1 MIMTTEKIALVTGAA
16 RGLGYAIASAL
27 QASGVRVVLA
37 DVSPTVHKAAE
48 AIGAAGAVQMDVAQY
63 LAVETALTSINEQYG
78 APDILVNNAGLTT
91 NIARSDRM
99 KPAAWEQELAINLNG
114 PFYLTRLV
122 LPSMQEKGWGR
133 IINISSTAAT
143 GGLNRQPGYA
153 ASKAGLLGL
162 TRTVAL
168 EFAPYGITC
177 NAVLP
182 GLIQTEKV
190 DELPPDIREAAVEHI
205 PAGRLGKPEEVAAL
219 VVFLASPGAGYING
233 VAIPI
238 DGGASLNQVSLT
250 RNPRLRTSQT
260 G

>member
-1 MIMTTEKIALVTGAA
+1 MTTEKIALVTGAA

-27 QASGVRVVLA
+27 QVSGVRVVLA
-37 DVSPTVHKAAE
+37 DVSPTVHNVAE
-48 AIGAAGAVQMDVAQY
+48 TIGAAGAIQMDVAQY
-63 LAVETALTSINEQYG
+63 PLVETALISINEQYG
-78 APDILVNNAGLTT
+78 TPDILVNNAGLTT
-91 NIARSDRM
+91 NIARTDRM

-114 PFYLTRLV
+114 PFYLTQLV
-122 LPSMQEKGWGR
+122 LPAMKEKGWGR

-168 EFAPYGITC
+168 EFSPYGITC

-190 DELPPDIREAAVEHI
+190 DELPTDIREAALECI
-205 PAGRLGKPEEVAAL
+205 PTGRLGKPQEVAAL
-219 VVFLASPGAGYING
+219 VVFLASPDAGYING

-250 RNPRLRTSQT
+250 RNPSFRTSQN

>member
-1 MIMTTEKIALVTGAA
+1 MTTEKIALVTGAA
-16 RGLGYAIASAL
+16 RGLGYAIAIAL
-27 QASGVRVVLA
+27 QASGARVVLA
-37 DVSPTVHKAAE
+37 DVSPTVNKAAE
-48 AIGAAGAVQMDVAQY
+48 TIGAAGAVQIDVAHY
-63 LAVETALTSINEQYG
+63 SAVETALTYINQQYG
-78 APDILVNNAGLTT
+78 APDILVNNAGITT
-91 NIARSDRM
+91 NIALTSLM
-99 KPAAWEQELAINLNG
+99 EPTAWEHELSINLNG

-122 LPSMQEKGWGR
+122 LPLMKEKGWGR

-143 GGLNRQPGYA
+143 GGLNQQPGYA

-190 DELPPDIREAAVEHI
+190 AELPDDIREAAIERI
-205 PAGRLGKPEEVAAL
+205 PAGRTGKPEEVAAL
-219 VVFLASPGAGYING
+219 VAFLASPLAGYING
-233 VAIPI
+233 AAIPI
-238 DGGASLNQVSLT
+238 DGGATLNQVSLI
-250 RNPRLRTSQT
+250 RTSHSRISPT

>member
-1 MIMTTEKIALVTGAA
+1 MATDRLALVTGAA
-16 RGLGYAIASAL
+16 RGLGYAIATSL
-27 QASGVRVVLA
+27 LASGVRVVMA
-37 DVSPTVHKAAE
+37 DISPTVQEAAE
-48 AIGAAGAVQMDVAQY
+48 MLGATGAVQMDVANYQ
-63 LAVETALTSINEQYG
+63 AVESALMHIKERHG
-78 APDILVNNAGLTT
+78 VPDILVNNAGLTT
-91 NIARSDRM
+91 NIARTDRM
-99 KPAAWEQELAINLNG
+99 QPTAWEQEMAINLNG

-122 LPSMQEKGWGR
+122 LPSMKEEGWGR

-168 EFAPYGITC
+168 EFAPYGVTC

-190 DELPPDIREAAVEHI
+190 SELPSDIREAAIEHI
-205 PAGRLGKPEEVAAL
+205 PTGRTGKPEEVAAL
-219 VVFLASPGAGYING
+219 VTFLASPDAGYING

-238 DGGASLNQVSLT
+238 DGGAALNHVSLT
-250 RNPRLRTSQT
+250 RASPSR
-260 G
+260 

>member
-1 MIMTTEKIALVTGAA
+1 MTTEKIALVTGAA
-16 RGLGYAIASAL
+16 RGLGYAIALAL
-27 QASGVRVVLA
+27 QDSGVHVVLA
-37 DVSPTVHKAAE
+37 DVSPKVNEAAE
-48 AIGAAGAVQMDVAQY
+48 TINAAGAVQMDVAQY
-63 LAVETALTSINEQYG
+63 PAVETALAAINERYG
-78 APDILVNNAGLTT
+78 TPDILVNNAGITT
-91 NIARSDRM
+91 NIARTDHM
-99 KPAAWEQELAINLNG
+99 EPAAWERELAVNLNG

-122 LPSMQEKGWGR
+122 LPSMKKKGWGR

-153 ASKAGLLGL
+153 ASKAGLLGF

-168 EFAPYGITC
+168 EFAEYGITC

-182 GLIQTEKV
+182 GLIETEKV
-190 DELPPDIREAAVEHI
+190 GELPSDIRSAALESI
-205 PAGRLGKPEEVAAL
+205 PAGRTGKPEEVAAL
-219 VVFLASPGAGYING
+219 VAFLASPVAGYING

-250 RNPRLRTSQT
+250 RTSHSRTSQT

>member
-1 MIMTTEKIALVTGAA
+1 MTSEKIALVTGAA
-16 RGLGYAIASAL
+16 RGLGCAIAVAL
-27 QASGVRVVLA
+27 QASGARVVLA
-37 DVSPTVHKAAE
+37 DVSPTVNEAAKT
-48 AIGAAGAVQMDVAQY
+48 IGAAGAVQMDVAQY
-63 LAVETALTSINEQYG
+63 PAVESALAYINEWHGQ
-78 APDILVNNAGLTT
+78 PDILVNNAGITT
-91 NIARSDRM
+91 NIARTDRM
-99 KPAAWEQELAINLNG
+99 EPAAWERELAVNLNG

-122 LPSMQEKGWGR
+122 LPSMKEKGWGR

-177 NAVLP
+177 NAILP
-182 GLIQTEKV
+182 GLIETEKV
-190 DELPPDIREAAVEHI
+190 GELPHDIREAAIERI
-205 PAGRLGKPEEVAAL
+205 SAGRTGKPEEVAAL
-219 VVFLASPGAGYING
+219 VAFLASSLAGYING

-238 DGGASLNQVSLT
+238 DGGAALNQVSLA
-250 RNPRLRTSQT
+250 RTSHSRKPQA

>member
-1 MIMTTEKIALVTGAA
+1 MATEKIALVTGAA
-16 RGLGYAIASAL
+16 RGLGYAIATAL
-27 QASGVRVVLA
+27 QASGVRVILA
-37 DVSPTVHKAAE
+37 DVSPTVNTAAE
-48 AIGAAGAVQMDVAQY
+48 TLGAAGAVQMDVAQY
-63 LAVETALTSINEQYG
+63 PAVETALTSINEQYG

-91 NIARSDRM
+91 NIARTDRM

-122 LPSMQEKGWGR
+122 LPSMKEKGWGR

-190 DELPPDIREAAVEHI
+190 AELPHDILEAAIEHI
-205 PAGRLGKPEEVAAL
+205 PAARTGKPEEVAAL
-219 VVFLASPGAGYING
+219 VTFLASPIAGYING

-238 DGGASLNQVSLT
+238 DGGASLSQVSLN
-250 RNPRLRTSQT
+250 RSSPSRTPQA